1 MNNEIED
8 QDIIFE
14 KSNDKIKEKKDFYMS
29 KFSPNKNEIEK
40 DKIQNL
46 RKELF

>member
-29 KFSPNKNEIEK
+29 KFSQNKNDIEK
-40 DKIQNL
+40 DKIKNL